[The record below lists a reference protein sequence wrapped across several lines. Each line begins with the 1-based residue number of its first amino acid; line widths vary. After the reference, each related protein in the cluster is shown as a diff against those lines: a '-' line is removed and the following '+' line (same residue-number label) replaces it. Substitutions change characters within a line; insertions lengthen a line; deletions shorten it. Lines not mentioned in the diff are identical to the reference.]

1 MTPPWGLTAADFA
14 ARHDPD
20 AFPASLPRRDRAALP
35 FDPAAV
41 PPDRAVMLDTSV
53 YIQRLRGKLPEPII
67 ACIDARMVRH
77 SAVACAELAI
87 GAGLLHPSHPATA
100 RNRAVIAT
108 LLGTISA
115 TDIVAPSAAAW
126 GEAGMIAGILARTQY
141 TTQPRQARDPVRD
154 PGRDPGRAP
163 GPAGGQDAIR
173 RRLLNDALLFLG
185 AREQGAVL
193 VSMDSTD
200 MDLLLR
206 FHPDA
211 HVLLF
216 ALG

>member
-1 MTPPWGLTAADFA
+1 MTPPPGGLTAADFA

-20 AFPASLPRRDRAALP
+20 AFPASLPRRPRTALP
-35 FDPAAV
+35 FDPASV
-41 PPDRAVMLDTSV
+41 PPDSAVMLDTSV

-67 ACIDARMVRH
+67 ACIDARVVRH

-87 GAGLLHPSHPATA
+87 SAGLLEPSHPATA
-100 RNRAVIAT
+100 RNRAVIAR

-126 GEAGMIAGILARTQY
+126 SEAGMIAGILARTQY
-141 TTQPRQARDPVRD
+141 TTQPRQARD
-154 PGRDPGRAP
+154 
-163 GPAGGQDAIR
+163 PAGGQDAIR

-211 HVLLF
+211 RVLLF
-216 ALG
+216 APR